1 VTPKN
6 ALAAIPAG
14 LRDPLLDEY
23 QQIVQN
29 YAEHRWLP
37 SELSGGKFCEVVY
50 SILLGHASGSYSA
63 KPIKP
68 KDFPTACRALESN
81 TLEPRSFQIL
91 IPRMLPALYEV
102 RNNRGVGHAGGDVDP
117 NHMDAT
123 VVLSMCN
130 WIMAELV
137 RVLHTLTTSEAQSIV
152 ESLAERRIPL
162 IRQSGDLKRVL
173 DPSVSFSDQVL
184 VLIASSTGSVG
195 TEELLEWIECKDRA
209 YFKRLLRKLHDNR
222 MLNLSKDGKQVQILP
237 PGAAHVPDF
246 VAQRTKIST

>member
-1 VTPKN
+1 MTPKN

-162 IRQSGDLKRVL
+162 IWQSGDLKRVL
-173 DPSVSFSDQVL
+173 DPSVSFSDQIL

-209 YFKRLLRKLHDNR
+209 YFKRLLRKLDIETDR
-222 MLNLSKDGKQVQILP
+222 ANLAHGRLP
-237 PGAAHVPDF
+237 SSGSFRRNHPMAL
-246 VAQRTKIST
+246 